1 MGNWGLSESQKKI
14 LDVLIHVP
22 EFQALNFYLARGAGL
37 ILYFSHRTSRDED
50 FFSQEQFQPEHFLA
64 ALSGHFQVQVLSRE
78 KGTLHLSLDGVLCS
92 FFHYPYAL
100 IEKNLI
106 DNMPVASIPDI
117 AAMKLSAL
125 VSRGS
130 KRDFVDLYF
139 ILNRGYAF
147 EDLWTIYRQKYQTT
161 DDELYNLLKSMVY
174 FDDAEKETLD
184 PAMETAWPAVKNFF
198 RKLVQELLK
207 KNHH

>member
-1 MGNWGLSESQKKI
+1 MGNRGLSESQKKI
-14 LDVLIHVP
+14 LVVLIHVP

-37 ILYFSHRTSRDED
+37 ILYLSHRTSRDED

-106 DNMPVASIPDI
+106 DNMPVTSIPDI

-125 VSRGS
+125 VLTQQQHFATPNEISCLNA
-130 KRDFVDLYF
+130 VDIHSTGKISSF
-139 ILNRGYAF
+139 PGHRIVSGC
-147 EDLWTIYRQKYQTT
+147 
-161 DDELYNLLKSMVY
+161 
-174 FDDAEKETLD
+174 
-184 PAMETAWPAVKNFF
+184 
-198 RKLVQELLK
+198 
-207 KNHH
+207 